1 MSIRGEYWWV
11 YLQASRLDWVHCV
24 AGEGLSMEQGSC
36 TQLSDLPAPAGSTL
50 VICVPGDRARIHTVR
65 LPLKNRKRL
74 LAALPFALEDQ
85 LLHEP
90 NSYHLVPL
98 PADRSSQQ
106 VPVVVMEHVWLA
118 AIVET
123 CLHSGWQVAMLVP
136 DYLVLPEPEPDTWFV
151 DASSTPLLLRTPG
164 LQGAVLTGGLMQD
177 SIGTLSLV
185 LEQTETRPQKLKV
198 RVCNRQQYQIISSWS
213 EPLAARDIQLDIHL
227 EERTRTEWMAGL
239 PQPASAAN
247 LLTGAYSSNN
257 QMGLSTEKYRM
268 TMILLIALIV
278 ISGAHWLIQGSRLN
292 TKYTQLQQSITT
304 TYLQAFPGTRNLVD
318 PRFQMEQQIKSL
330 KERQQQGGATDFLSR
345 LNQLAGQIAADP
357 DNQVQKIDFDGN
369 TILLIISVANY
380 EVLERLQARLASTG
394 PVRVENA
401 ELKNGRVT
409 GRIRLGGQG

>member
-24 AGEGLSMEQGSC
+24 AGEGLPVQQGSC

-50 VICVPGDRARIHTVR
+50 LICVPGDRARIHKVR

-106 VPVVVMEHVWLA
+106 VPVVVMEHVWLS

-136 DYLVLPEPEPDTWFV
+136 DYLALPEPEPDTWFL

-164 LQGAVLTGGLMQD
+164 LQGAVLTGVLMQD

-185 LEQTETRPQKLKV
+185 LEQAETLPQKLRV
-198 RVCNRQQYQIISSWS
+198 RVCDRQQYQIISSWS

-227 EERTRTEWMAGL
+227 EERSRTEWMAGL
-239 PQPASAAN
+239 PQPAAAAN
-247 LLTGAYSSNN
+247 LLTGTYSSNN
-257 QMGLSTEKYRM
+257 HMGLSTEKYRM
-268 TMILLIALIV
+268 TMILLTALIV
-278 ISGAHWLIQGSRLN
+278 ISGAHWLVQGSRLN

-304 TYLQAFPGTRNLVD
+304 TYLQLFPGTRNLVD

-330 KERQQQGGATDFLSR
+330 RERQQQGGAADFLSR

-369 TILLIISVANY
+369 TILLIVSVANY